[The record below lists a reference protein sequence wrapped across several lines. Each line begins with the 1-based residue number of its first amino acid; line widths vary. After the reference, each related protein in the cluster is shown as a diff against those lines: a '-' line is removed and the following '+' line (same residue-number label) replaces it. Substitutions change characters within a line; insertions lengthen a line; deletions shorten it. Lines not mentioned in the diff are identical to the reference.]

1 MKNPILIIIRG
12 SLSRNLRGFLAK
24 GMLWLMSKSKVAAFL
39 LGLFGFLYWGRR
51 IKKVNEVKE
60 GKGIISVTTSQHWL
74 VFRENWTCVFDGMH
88 NWLFKPE
95 KGDIFIDVGAYVGV
109 FTLEGAEAV
118 GETGSVVA
126 VEPEPRNGDL
136 LLKNIETN
144 GIKNATLVTKA
155 IGDEKG
161 RAKLYLS
168 PHSASH
174 SIAQRVGD
182 NYIEVDVDTLDNLV
196 SELGLKRVD
205 FIKIDTEG
213 SELEVLK
220 GATNILG
227 KLNVRLAIE
236 ATHTLANGEPGF
248 PEVLAY
254 LKAKGAKTCVKGDYI
269 FAETV

>member
-12 SLSRNLRGFLAK
+12 ILPRNLRGSMTE
-24 GMLWLMSKSKVAAFL
+24 GMLWLMSKSNVAAFL

-60 GKGIISVTTSQHWL
+60 GKGIISVITSQRWL

-88 NWLFKPE
+88 NWPFKPQ

-109 FTLEGAEAV
+109 FTLEGAQAV
-118 GETGSVVA
+118 GETGSVIA
-126 VEPEPRNGDL
+126 VEPEPRNRDL
-136 LLKNIETN
+136 LLKNIQAN
-144 GIKNATLVTKA
+144 GIKNVTLVTKA

-161 RAKLYLS
+161 KAKLYLS
-168 PHSASH
+168 SHSASH
-174 SIAQRVGD
+174 SISQRVGD

-205 FIKIDTEG
+205 FIKIDAEG

-220 GATNILG
+220 GAGNILG
-227 KLNVRLAIE
+227 YPNVRLAIE
-236 ATHTLANGEPGF
+236 ATHTLANGEPEF

-254 LKAKGAKTCVKGDYI
+254 LKAIGAKTLVKGDYI